1 MRSFFLTAILLFSCA
16 TNTSASTELVI
27 QIDGHQA
34 VFSTDTLLKRADTK
48 SISVPADP
56 AYKKSM
62 QYQAIPLST
71 LLKEQG
77 VKSTDNLNFVALDGF
92 AAPLSAAIILNAKAS
107 QAWLAIEPDKSAWPP
122 LSSAKSTA
130 SAGPFYLVW
139 LNPASDGIT
148 QEQWP
153 YQIARIEKVASIEN
167 RFPMLLPDKS
177 VSASST
183 IRKGFSVFQKNC
195 MVCHKLNGGGDSS
208 MGPDLNIPHNP
219 TEYFQI
225 AYLKKLIR
233 NPKQVRSWPD
243 SKMPGFDDKTISDPE
258 IDALVDYLRHMK
270 K

>member
-1 MRSFFLTAILLFSCA
+1 MRSFILMAAVFFACC
-16 TNTSASTELVI
+16 TNVNAGTELVI

-34 VFSTDTLLKRADTK
+34 VFSPDTLLKRADAK
-48 SISVPADP
+48 SISIPADP
-56 AYKKSM
+56 AYKKAV
-62 QYQAIPLST
+62 QYRAIPFST

-92 AAPLSAAIILNAKAS
+92 AAPLPAAIILNAKAS
-107 QAWLAIEPDKSAWPP
+107 QAWLAIEPTTSTWPALSATKSN
-122 LSSAKSTA
+122 A

-139 LNPASDGIT
+139 VNPAADGIT

-177 VSASST
+177 VSETST

-243 SKMPGFDDKTISDPE
+243 SKMPGFDDKTISDQE
-258 IDALVDYLRHMK
+258 VDALVDYLRHMK